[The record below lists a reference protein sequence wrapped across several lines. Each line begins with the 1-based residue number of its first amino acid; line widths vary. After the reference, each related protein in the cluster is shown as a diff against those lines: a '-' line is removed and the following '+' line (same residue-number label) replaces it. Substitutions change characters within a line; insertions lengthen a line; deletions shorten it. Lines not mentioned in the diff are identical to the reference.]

1 VTGSEVLRR
10 PGLAAVNSVAIA
22 PIFGM
27 LPASNYKPFLV
38 GGTLMKLARLAV
50 ALVAFLSVAGL
61 AYVAQQAEPAGSS
74 MVMAAQN
81 FLDGLKADQKQQ
93 ATFPYDSKERTN
105 WNFTPQQDASKKST
119 RKGLPL
125 EDMTPDQKKAALAL
139 LRAGTSETGNVKATT
154 IMSLEAI
161 LRAQEKKGAMVRN
174 PEWYFFTVFGTPGK
188 TGQWGWRV
196 EGHHLSLNFTM
207 DGTQVVAA
215 TPFFFGANPAEVKDG
230 ARKGLRIL
238 APAEDLAK
246 DLYNALSDDQKQVAH
261 QQNKFPEPTE
271 KSVAPKVGAPVGL
284 AAAKM
289 TGAQKKLLMK
299 LLTSYIERMPP
310 DVGALE
316 MKNAK
321 EAGMD
326 NVHFAFAGTTEPG
339 QGMTYRV
346 QGPTFVIEFLNI
358 QADSAGNRANHIH
371 SAWRRIKGDFG
382 LN

>member
-1 VTGSEVLRR
+1 
-10 PGLAAVNSVAIA
+10 
-22 PIFGM
+22 
-27 LPASNYKPFLV
+27 
-38 GGTLMKLARLAV
+38 MKLARFAV
-50 ALVAFLSVAGL
+50 ALVALSSVAGL
-61 AYVAQQAEPAGSS
+61 AFVAQQAEPSGTS

-81 FLDGLKADQKQQ
+81 FLEGLKADQKQQ
-93 ATFPYDSKERTN
+93 ATFPFDSKERTN

-125 EDMTPDQKKAALAL
+125 EAMTPDQKKTALAL
-139 LRAGTSETGNVKATT
+139 LRAGTSESGNVKATT

-161 LRAQEKKGAMVRN
+161 LRAQEKKGSMVRN
-174 PEWYFFTVFGTPGK
+174 PEWYFFTVFGSPAK
-188 TGQWGWRV
+188 TGQWAWRV

-215 TPFFFGANPAEVKDG
+215 TPSFFGANPAEVKDG
-230 ARKGLRIL
+230 PRQGLRVL

-246 DLYNALSDDQKQVAH
+246 ELYNALADDQKQVAH
-261 QQNKFPEPTE
+261 QEKKFPEPTE
-271 KSVAPKVGAPVGL
+271 KSAAPKVGAPVGL

-299 LLTSYIERMPP
+299 LLTSYVNRMPT

-321 EAGMD
+321 EAGLD

-346 QGPTFVIEFLNI
+346 QGPTFVIEFLNV